1 MAGSINRIIIGGRLV
16 ADPEIRNVSD
26 LKRVAKLSVATSES
40 WTNADGEPTESV
52 QWHAV
57 VIWKPASI
65 DFAGRNL
72 KKGDLIIAEGQM
84 EYRQYETNGQKRTA
98 AEIVINPG
106 RGDITLMAKAPE
118 RPAQQP
124 AQRRDRG
131 AEPRR

>member
-1 MAGSINRIIIGGRLV
+1 MAGSINRIIIGGRLG

-84 EYRQYETNGQKRTA
+84 EYRQYETNGQ
-98 AEIVINPG
+98 NSSG
-106 RGDITLMAKAPE
+106 
-118 RPAQQP
+118 
-124 AQRRDRG
+124 RRDRHQSWQRRHHPDGESTG
-131 AEPRR
+131 ATGPATSPAP